1 MLFWGGK
8 AVNALAVIFISSV
21 LVCYSAAS
29 QAQSR
34 SDSDDLAL
42 LFCSYVQA
50 NDSTG
55 FRNTL
60 RNLRLRLRDIYPR
73 IRCNNHSMIQF
84 AAISNSYDIG
94 RFIAH
99 SVLVDDLHRSGDI
112 AWVENLESTHPIAEV
127 VRERSQVAREEG

>member
-21 LVCYSAAS
+21 LVCFSAAS
-29 QAQSR
+29 QSQSR
-34 SDSDDLAL
+34 SGSDDLAL

-99 SVLVDDLHRSGDI
+99 SVLIDDLHNSGDI
-112 AWVENLESTHPIAEV
+112 AWVEQLEASHPIAEV
-127 VRERSQVAREEG
+127 VRERSQSVRKDG